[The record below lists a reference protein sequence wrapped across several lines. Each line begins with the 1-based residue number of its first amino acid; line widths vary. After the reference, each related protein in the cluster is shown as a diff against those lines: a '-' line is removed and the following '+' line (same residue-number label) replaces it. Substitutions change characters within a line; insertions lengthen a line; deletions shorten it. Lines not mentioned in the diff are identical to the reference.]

1 MSSDAFTALALSGVP
16 SENLRPS
23 RSVNVQVSPSGEDCH
38 LLASPGST
46 LTPSLDVLRSVSYT
60 LTEMNSAGL
69 SSICQGTKGLNGSA
83 FLAIRRTFGVLA
95 VADAPGACVEAGAHA
110 PISSAARTVKLT
122 ARGHRLVDANMALSS
137 PLVKVNSLGLAR
149 SRRPPGVA
157 VEAPLSA
164 AVARPRSR
172 DGYRRANTFC
182 GVLGRFAAAIGA
194 FAVRAPPA
202 SAAVQTVSMIS
213 RVVTYG
219 SALAFGRR
227 SSM

>member
-1 MSSDAFTALALSGVP
+1 
-16 SENLRPS
+16 
-23 RSVNVQVSPSGEDCH
+23 
-38 LLASPGST
+38 
-46 LTPSLDVLRSVSYT
+46 
-60 LTEMNSAGL
+60 
-69 SSICQGTKGLNGSA
+69 
-83 FLAIRRTFGVLA
+83 FGVLA

-172 DGYRRANTFC
+172 DGYRRAHTFC
-182 GVLGRFAAAIGA
+182 GLLRRFAAALGA
-194 FAVRAPPA
+194 LAARAPPA
-202 SAAVQTVSMIS
+202 PGPMPTVPMTS
-213 RVVTYG
+213 
-219 SALAFGRR
+219 
-227 SSM
+227 